1 MKIPPHH
8 QLVTIL
14 LLIQILVVA
23 RNLQS
28 DLFSFFWFCDF
39 IPVILAFCFL
49 LHKVQAVK
57 GILNIGLF
65 AQTGY
70 IIVILAKII
79 FGTTLF
85 NFVFDFPL
93 TPQYVIPTIIIHTST
108 LIAFWATY
116 KIKPTNEALL
126 YSFML
131 LFSVFIVVILFGDG
145 DASITYNYN
154 FIYNSNLLAWLP
166 SYTQLWIPLV
176 FIFVAIPTQ
185 LFQHIIHLFYSR
197 RKVIQ

>member
-8 QLVTIL
+8 QLVTIF
-14 LLIQILVVA
+14 LLIQILVIV

-28 DLFSFFWFCDF
+28 DFFSFFWFCDF

-116 KIKPTNEALL
+116 KIKPTNEALS

-145 DASITYNYN
+145 NANITYNYN
-154 FIYNSNLLAWLP
+154 FIYNSNLLAGLP
-166 SYTQLWIPLV
+166 AYTELWIPLV

-185 LFQHIIHLFYSR
+185 LFQHTIHLVY
-197 RKVIQ
+197 RKSKVLA